1 MKKKTY
7 QDHLGNS
14 YFSKDALCK
23 KYNISIASF
32 NERIEK
38 GYTLEEALTKPC
50 KGKVIYTDFD
60 GVKYT
65 NLRVVAKKYNV
76 NKDRISAFLKQDK
89 TFKQALRLTIKE
101 KEKNQKAREK
111 LRYKDHKGNRY
122 TSLRK
127 MCEAYGISRQLYL
140 HRKKANWPLSKILET
155 SPHAVRSN
163 GEYNVEVC
171 LKKHKVKYKTNETIR
186 NFFPYEDFGKLS
198 ADFIVN
204 DSCIIEFDGCEHFSP
219 WRIQPFEKRI
229 PSFLK
234 LLERDNRK
242 TALCEKY
249 KIPLLRIRYDQIN
262 LIPELI
268 EDFLSNPKKYVKKH
282 NKLLSNKK
290 YWEIRKA

>member
-1 MKKKTY
+1 MKKRIY

-14 YFSKDALCK
+14 YSSKDALCK
-23 KYNISIASF
+23 KYSISISSF

-38 GYTLEEALTKPC
+38 GYTLKEALTKPC
-50 KGKVIYTDFD
+50 KGKIIYTDFD

-65 NLRVVAKKYNV
+65 NLRIVAKKYNV
-76 NKDRISAFLKQDK
+76 SKDRISAFLKQNK

-101 KEKNQKAREK
+101 KERNQKAREK

-122 TSLRK
+122 TSLNK
-127 MCEAYGISRQLYL
+127 MCETYGISRQLYT

-155 SPHAVRSN
+155 SPNAVRSN
-163 GEYNVEVC
+163 GEYNIEVC
-171 LKKHKVKYKTNETIR
+171 LKKYKVKYKTNETIR

-204 DSCIIEFDGCEHFSP
+204 NSCIIEFDGSEHFSP

-268 EDFLSNPKKYVKKH
+268 EDFLSDPKKYLKRH

-290 YWEIRKA
+290 YWSIRKA